1 MIIKN
6 FQLNNLSINKSKL
19 ILLYGDNET
28 FKNQIVEKHFTSHFK
43 GLIQKYDEKQIL
55 DNYEFIFD
63 DIQNKS
69 FFENEKIII
78 VKRSTDK
85 ILKFVNDL
93 ISNKFFDA
101 KIIFISSN
109 LDKKSKLRAIFEKE
123 KDLICIPFYNDDDKT
138 LSTLA
143 RNFFKNNNISI
154 SQENINLIV
163 DKANGDRG
171 FLEIELQKIYLFL
184 DGKKTLDNEDIL
196 KLVNLSQNFS
206 VSKLVDNCLL
216 KNFKTASKIINEN
229 SYSLEDA
236 ILIIR
241 TLMSK
246 SKRLLHLIES
256 YDKSKDINLSINSHK
271 PTIFWKD
278 KNIVKNQIKIWD
290 RKNILDI
297 IYQIN
302 DIELLIKKNSDNSL
316 KVLFNFLLNIT
327 RTVNN

>member
-123 KDLICIPFYNDDDKT
+123 KDLICIPFYNDDEKT

-154 SQENINLIV
+154 SQENINLIA

-256 YDKSKDINLSINSHK
+256 YDKSKDINFSINSHK
-271 PTIFWKD
+271 PMRC
-278 KNIVKNQIKIWD
+278 IK
-290 RKNILDI
+290 
-297 IYQIN
+297 
-302 DIELLIKKNSDNSL
+302 
-316 KVLFNFLLNIT
+316 
-327 RTVNN
+327 

>member
-6 FQLNNLSINKSKL
+6 FQLNDLNINKSKL

-123 KDLICIPFYNDDDKT
+123 KDLICIPFYNDDEKT

-154 SQENINLIV
+154 SQENINLIA

-256 YDKSKDINLSINSHK
+256 YDKSKDINFSINSHK

-278 KNIVKNQIKIWD
+278 KNVVKNQIKIWD

-316 KVLFNFLLNIT
+316 KLLFNFLLNIT

>member
-123 KDLICIPFYNDDDKT
+123 KDLICIPFYNDDEKT

-154 SQENINLIV
+154 SQENINLIA

>member
-6 FQLNNLSINKSKL
+6 FQLNDLNINKSKL

-123 KDLICIPFYNDDDKT
+123 KDLICIPFYNDDEKT

-154 SQENINLIV
+154 SQENINLIA

-256 YDKSKDINLSINSHK
+256 YDKSKDINFSINSHK
-271 PTIFWKD
+271 PMRC
-278 KNIVKNQIKIWD
+278 IK
-290 RKNILDI
+290 
-297 IYQIN
+297 
-302 DIELLIKKNSDNSL
+302 
-316 KVLFNFLLNIT
+316 
-327 RTVNN
+327 

>member
-1 MIIKN
+1 M
-6 FQLNNLSINKSKL
+6 
-19 ILLYGDNET
+19 
-28 FKNQIVEKHFTSHFK
+28 
-43 GLIQKYDEKQIL
+43 
-55 DNYEFIFD
+55 
-63 DIQNKS
+63 
-69 FFENEKIII
+69 
-78 VKRSTDK
+78 
-85 ILKFVNDL
+85 
-93 ISNKFFDA
+93 
-101 KIIFISSN
+101 
-109 LDKKSKLRAIFEKE
+109 
-123 KDLICIPFYNDDDKT
+123 
-138 LSTLA
+138 A

-154 SQENINLIV
+154 SQENINLIA

-256 YDKSKDINLSINSHK
+256 YDKSKDINFSINSHK

-278 KNIVKNQIKIWD
+278 KNVVKNQIKIWD

-316 KVLFNFLLNIT
+316 KLLFNFLLNIT